1 MNTGVKTQTVLI
13 NDTLSTINSTYDS
26 DIPKNQ
32 RNIWVDISTGHVG
45 DLQHFLNDGWKIIDS
60 STSVSITMSPG
71 GHTLRVTHS
80 QLIVEK

>member
-13 NDTLSTINSTYDS
+13 NDTLSTINSSYDA
-26 DIPKNQ
+26 DFPKNQ
-32 RNIWVDISTGHVG
+32 RNVWIDISTGDKG

-71 GHTLRVTHS
+71 GYTLRVTHS